1 MVELKNGETYSGIL
15 TGVDGFMN
23 LVLNNVICGSR
34 GGNDFFKVLECYIR
48 GNNIKFIRI
57 SDDNV
62 SAAKD
67 EMVQREISR
76 PGNRGRPRNESR
88 SSRTRPSKWA

>member
-23 LVLNNVICGSR
+23 LVLNSAICSSRCGSR
-34 GGNDFFKVLECYIR
+34 FFKMGECYIR

-62 SAAKD
+62 SIAKD
-67 EMVQREISR
+67 EMVRREASR
-76 PGNRGRPRNESR
+76 PGNRGRSRNESR
-88 SSRTRPSKWA
+88 TSRGRSSKWV